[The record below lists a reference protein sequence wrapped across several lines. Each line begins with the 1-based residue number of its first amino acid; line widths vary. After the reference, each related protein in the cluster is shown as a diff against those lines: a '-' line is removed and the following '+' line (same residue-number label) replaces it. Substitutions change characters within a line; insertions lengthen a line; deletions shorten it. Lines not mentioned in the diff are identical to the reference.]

1 MTCFVIWQPRNKS
14 LFKANEEK
22 DSGGTRQRLRYVS
35 RLGVPGRSIVF
46 KTRSRAE
53 RDHWVMSIGM
63 EIDRLQAGEDI
74 RIVDKK

>member
-14 LFKANEEK
+14 LFKAREEK
-22 DSGGTRQRLRYVS
+22 EAGKTRQRLRYVS

-53 RDHWVMSIGM
+53 RDRWVMSIGM
-63 EIDRLQAGEDI
+63 EIDRLQAGEEI
-74 RIVDKK
+74 RVVDEK